1 MVSPQPV
8 GLMAPHEA
16 QIDPRPPLPHPGP
29 TPRPPPPAMAGD
41 ERATLLALQR
51 ALTDEQFE
59 TLKYLL
65 EGRVP
70 LGELRPAS
78 RPDLCRLLL
87 QRFPG
92 RALDVAADLLRQLP
106 RHDLIRLHRLP
117 GHQHLGDA
125 GDAAAAAPGCEHPGD
140 TGHDVAVPRDRLHA
154 AAAAAVPRRL
164 SERELLQVAQKLGK
178 EWQELGIA
186 GLGLERSRLEQ
197 IREDEPHSG
206 VLQRFEMLREW
217 RRREREGATA
227 PRLLACLAPL
237 HPQPEVLDLL
247 RSFQGE

>member
-1 MVSPQPV
+1 
-8 GLMAPHEA
+8 
-16 QIDPRPPLPHPGP
+16 
-29 TPRPPPPAMAGD
+29 MAGD

-65 EGRVP
+65 EERVP

-92 RALDVAADLLRQLP
+92 RALHVAADLLRQLP

-117 GHQHLGDA
+117 GHQHLEDA
-125 GDAAAAAPGCEHPGD
+125 GDAAAVTAAPGRERPGDAGHAGAVSPSHQHPGHAGGD
-140 TGHDVAVPRDRLHA
+140 AA

-178 EWQELGIA
+178 EWQELGMA

-197 IREDEPHSG
+197 IREEEPHNG